1 LVLWWTISS
10 RLRPCDHIKST
21 LWIPIL
27 VSAREIVSL
36 GWSDNVSWWKD
47 DMRHREDGPAVITFD
62 QHEWWVNGIE
72 ITDELD
78 EWLKE
83 NEYSYPFTTDEQ
95 KMMFK
100 LRFC

>member
-1 LVLWWTISS
+1 
-10 RLRPCDHIKST
+10 
-21 LWIPIL
+21 L